1 MKKIILLSLL
11 LEFIFVYL
19 ASSQEPCPPTNNWD
33 SDGFN
38 FTRTGLVSNLG
49 YWGSVSAY
57 YKTNPDGSIDV
68 KADWSTLVNQSPYR
82 LTANEFK
89 GFMYPAIIKRL
100 LSNRS
105 YPEIVN
111 VSFYE
116 LSECFVDNPCYLK
129 ANQTASVF
137 CKDNLWPGPDPQVII
152 DSQTGTRMW
161 VILNKVSCGY
171 KCCKTTYTV
180 QCAQTSDPSDSPTI
194 IGSPVQSA
202 YYNCPPSTI
211 LDCYF
216 NILKDCSATC
226 PLIQDLP

>member
-11 LEFIFVYL
+11 LEFIFIYL
-19 ASSQEPCPPTNNWD
+19 ASSQEPCPPTNGWPTMET
-33 SDGFN
+33 F
-38 FTRTGLVSNLG
+38 FTRDGLVSYLG
-49 YWGSVSAY
+49 YWGNVSSY
-57 YKTNPDGSIDV
+57 YRTNPDGSIDV
-68 KADWSTLVNQSPYR
+68 KADWSSLVNQSPHG
-82 LTANEFK
+82 LTNNELK
-89 GFMYPAIIKRL
+89 GFLYAAIIKDL
-100 LSNRS
+100 LQNRS

-111 VSFYE
+111 ISFYE

-129 ANQTASVF
+129 ANQTATVF

-180 QCAQTSDPSDSPTI
+180 QCAQPDGSPTI
-194 IGSPVQSA
+194 IGNPSQSV
-202 YYNCPPSTI
+202 YYDCPASTI

-216 NILKDCSATC
+216 NILKDCSAPC
-226 PLIQDLP
+226 PLIQGLP